1 MKDQLLDTDIVG
13 EVLELVGIA
22 LEVLG
27 AETRV
32 TDED

>member
-22 LEVLG
+22 LEFLG